1 VIFAESRQAPR
12 AVPRAALAA
21 SAAVICLGALG
32 ATPRAAVAA
41 FLLATMAV
49 LAAIDIERRVLPNRI
64 VLPAAAIVLGAQLVL
79 FPEHAAAWV
88 LGALLAALV
97 LLAAH
102 VAYPAG
108 MGMGDV
114 KVALLLGAALGAAVA
129 VALVVAVA
137 AAAVAAVVILARNGR
152 GSSLPFGPF
161 LALGAAVAVFAG
173 DALLNAYL
181 ATL

>member
-1 VIFAESRQAPR
+1 MIFAESRQAPR

-21 SAAVICLGALG
+21 AAAAACFAALG
-32 ATPRAAVAA
+32 FTLRAAVAA
-41 FLLATMAV
+41 FLLSVMAV
-49 LAAIDIERRVLPNRI
+49 LAAIDLESRMLPNRI
-64 VLPAAAIVLGAQLVL
+64 VLPAAALVLAAQLAL
-79 FPEHAAAWV
+79 FPEHAAGWI
-88 LGALLAALV
+88 LGAVIAALV
-97 LLAAH
+97 LLGAH
-102 VAYPAG
+102 IAYPAG

-129 VALVVAVA
+129 VALAVAVV
-137 AAAVAAVVILARNGR
+137 AAAVAAVFVLARHGR

>member
-1 VIFAESRQAPR
+1 VIFAESLQAPR

-21 SAAVICLGALG
+21 AAVVACIGAFGL
-32 ATPRAAVAA
+32 TPRAAVAA
-41 FLLATMAV
+41 FLLAVMAV

-64 VLPAAAIVLGAQLVL
+64 VVPAAAAVLAAQLVL
-79 FPEHAAAWV
+79 FPEHATAWI

-97 LLAAH
+97 VLVAH
-102 VAYPAG
+102 LAYPAG

-137 AAAVAAVVILARNGR
+137 AAALVAVFVLARNGR
-152 GSSLPFGPF
+152 NSTLPFGPF
-161 LALGAAVAVFAG
+161 LAIGTAVAVFAG
-173 DALLNAYL
+173 EPLLHAYL